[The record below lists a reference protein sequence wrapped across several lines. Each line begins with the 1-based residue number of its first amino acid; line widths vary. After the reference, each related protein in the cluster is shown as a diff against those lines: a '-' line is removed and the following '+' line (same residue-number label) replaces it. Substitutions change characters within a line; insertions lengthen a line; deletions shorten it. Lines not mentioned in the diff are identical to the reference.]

1 MIFRPDAAATQVFSA
16 IIVGV
21 ADRESTF
28 LRGLIIVDLF
38 TTDNI
43 FSSSIFELA
52 SYRTSRLKTSRVCFS
67 EY

>member
-43 FSSSIFELA
+43 FSSSFELA
-52 SYRTSRLKTSRVCFS
+52 SYRTCRLKTSRVCFS